1 MNKNTNNEK
10 IMKNIQ
16 KTTIKKVWCS
26 NIHPQN
32 QQKYTKKYTKT

>member
-1 MNKNTNNEK
+1 MNKNNNNK
-10 IMKNIQ
+10 KTMKNIQ

-32 QQKYTKKYTKT
+32 QQNHTKKHTKT